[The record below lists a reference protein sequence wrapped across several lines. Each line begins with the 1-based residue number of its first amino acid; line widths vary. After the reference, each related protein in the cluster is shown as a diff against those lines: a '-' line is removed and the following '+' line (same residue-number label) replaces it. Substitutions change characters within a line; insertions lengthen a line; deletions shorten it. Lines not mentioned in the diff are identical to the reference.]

1 MYRISKKK
9 CLRVSLNGG
18 PVQCRDYTQILKDMG
33 REREAGRGSLWS
45 NLLVHCEDVSL
56 RLV

>member
-18 PVQCRDYTQILKDMG
+18 TVQCRDYTHILKDMG

-56 RLV
+56 